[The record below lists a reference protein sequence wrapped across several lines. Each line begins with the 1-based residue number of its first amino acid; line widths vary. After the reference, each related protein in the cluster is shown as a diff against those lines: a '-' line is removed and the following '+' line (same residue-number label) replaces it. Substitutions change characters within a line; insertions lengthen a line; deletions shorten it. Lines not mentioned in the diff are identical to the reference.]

1 MSGVDDEFLALLAC
15 PRCRGSLRREGDEL
29 LCPACGLVFPVRDGV
44 PVLLLEEARHS
55 GAERD

>member
-15 PRCRGSLRREGDEL
+15 PQCRGPLEREGDEL
-29 LCPACGLVFPVRDGV
+29 LCPACGLVFSVRDGV
-44 PVLLLEEARHS
+44 PVLLLEEARHV